1 MQKETPILNDTQES
15 ETANEKLLV
24 VSVGSHTRLGDVLEF
39 ALADTPFETIDA
51 DAFARGSWTD
61 RHVLFAVSAD
71 AKCENAQLRLLAASL
86 RAGALESCVCAAI
99 ADGAAGGEAHL
110 DMIRLLRAANEAGAT
125 IPAKPLLESGR
136 ELRQFAYRKDTPF
149 TQYRL
154 SARKL
159 VERLCA
165 GESEI
170 PEHPLVRFI
179 TALEGGA
186 AHDWREYLS
195 KLIESSG
202 GELTDIGEPDV
213 TILIC
218 ENTEGLPDEK
228 TLSLLSG
235 YGKLRILLASPA
247 TGSELYTACLIER
260 ACIRGRYAL
269 PPRAVLVFDGLN
281 AVEAMASRTELER
294 VRGLFIK

>member
-1 MQKETPILNDTQES
+1 MISNES
-15 ETANEKLLV
+15 TTKRTEQQPTNEEKLLV
-24 VSVGSHTRLGDVLEF
+24 VSVGTHTRLGDVLEF
-39 ALADTPFETIDA
+39 ALAETPFKTIDA
-51 DAFARGSWTD
+51 DAFARGTWID
-61 RHVLFAVSAD
+61 RRVLFAVSAD
-71 AKCENAQLRLLAASL
+71 ASGDNAQLRMLAANL
-86 RAGALESCVCAAI
+86 RAGALEGYVCAAI

-110 DMIRLLRAANEAGAT
+110 DVIRLLRAANEAGAT
-125 IPAKPLLESGR
+125 IPAKPLLESVR
-136 ELRQFAYRKDTPF
+136 ELRQFAHGKETPF

-154 SARKL
+154 SARQL

-165 GESEI
+165 QKSEI

-195 KLIESSG
+195 KLIESHG
-202 GELTDIGEPDV
+202 GELADIGEPDE
-213 TILIC
+213 TILLC

-247 TGSELYTACLIER
+247 TGSELYAACLIER
-260 ACIRGRYAL
+260 ACLRGKYVL
-269 PPRAVLVFDGLN
+269 SPRAILTFDGLS
-281 AVEAMASRTELER
+281 AVETMASRAEMER
-294 VRGLFIK
+294 VKGIFKK